1 MPEVRPRA
9 ARLSRQG
16 RARDPVPSPRVFVRR
31 GDGALQSAESDF
43 NQAGSL
49 FTVNDKPKNL
59 PTARPNGEPLKP
71 LTEVLLER
79 RATNEFLPDEVPEEF
94 LEAILK
100 LGAQAPSGY
109 NLQPWRFVVVR
120 EEENRKRLQAVAF
133 NQPKVGQAPVV
144 IIAVGMKEEWKER
157 ADEVFREGAER
168 GAGSLDTWEKYRDG
182 AIGFLDGMQHMPTWV
197 NRHTMIAYTVMML
210 AAEAYGFDTAP
221 MEGFDAAA
229 VKREFGIP
237 EEGEVVAM
245 LAVGRAAGAEK
256 PYPGRFGLSRIV
268 YEERFGE
275 AWEEK

>member
-1 MPEVRPRA
+1 VH
-9 ARLSRQG
+9 
-16 RARDPVPSPRVFVRR
+16 
-31 GDGALQSAESDF
+31 
-43 NQAGSL
+43 
-49 FTVNDKPKNL
+49 DKPKNL

-71 LTEVLLER
+71 LNELLLER

-100 LGAQAPSGY
+100 LGTQAPSGY
-109 NLQPWRFVVVR
+109 NLQPWRFIVVR

-144 IIAVGMKEEWKER
+144 IIAVGMKEDWKKT

-168 GAGSLDTWEKYRDG
+168 GAGSIDTWEKYRDG

-197 NRHTMIAYTVMML
+197 NRHTMIAFTTMML

-237 EEGEVVAM
+237 EEGEVVAL
-245 LAVGRAAGAEK
+245 LAIGRAKEPEK
-256 PYPGRFGLSRIV
+256 PYPGRLGLSRVV
-268 YEERFGE
+268 YEEKFGE
-275 AWEEK
+275 AWKSNDE